1 MVNFTARVCGIPVFA
16 NGALQTIHDSWTVLN
31 CRPGFC
37 SRKLIDEFGEQSHF
51 LLCFVLCVTLRR
63 AGAAYVWINMVLI
76 NAFIGPSIM
85 LIKYMPRVQTLIA
98 AIEERMQRAKESILG
113 TPTEEDQ
120 TNSMYEETL
129 AYTTAMQQELVSL
142 FASFSI
148 VIVFGML

>member
-1 MVNFTARVCGIPVFA
+1 MVNFRARVCSIPVFA
-16 NGALQTIHDSWTVLN
+16 NGTLQPIHDSWTVVD

-51 LLCFVLCVTLRR
+51 LLCFVLYVTLHR
-63 AGAAYVWINMVLI
+63 AGAAYVWIDMVLI

-85 LIKYMPRVQTLIA
+85 LIKCTPRVQTLIA
-98 AIEERMQRAKESILG
+98 AMEERMQRAKESILG
-113 TPTEEDQ
+113 RPAEEDQ

-129 AYTTAMQQELVSL
+129 AYTTAMQQELVCL